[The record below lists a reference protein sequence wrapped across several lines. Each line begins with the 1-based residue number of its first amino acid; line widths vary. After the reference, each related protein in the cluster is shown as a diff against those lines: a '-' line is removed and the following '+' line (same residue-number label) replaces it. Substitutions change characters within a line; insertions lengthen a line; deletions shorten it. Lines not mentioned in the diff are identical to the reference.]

1 MIDLVVY
8 LNGGTDIEAKNELA
22 ELLGV
27 QARPGSTDL
36 TGNIRDTRPKQ
47 QKVANIAATPVEASS
62 VPAQFPP
69 RTTPDD
75 RGKQPFF
82 VVAGDEGPKRRDD
95 ELRRHFYRQGGV
107 PVRIKIVKKE
117 GALNVYRVTGADG
130 KTGWQYKKPEG
141 VEELPYFVGPNP
153 FDADT
158 DRIIF
163 WTEGEKDTETT
174 AALGGLAFT
183 FGGCG
188 DGVPDAC
195 EQYVKGRHVVIL
207 ADNDDA
213 GRKRAE
219 DKAALASTIAAS
231 IKVIHFTELAEKGDV
246 SDWIATGKT
255 FEDLKARV
263 VKTEAWQPSAKPET
277 EKPKESKHKL
287 PHGFSF
293 SDCGLM
299 WKDPDDAESI
309 ALHIAGHFDVEAM
322 TRDGDGN
329 GWGLLLRWK
338 DQDGKDH
345 RYALAH
351 EHLAGDGAEAR
362 RILMSQGFYIAPSP
376 GARTKFNAFLL
387 QVRSPN
393 RALATDRVGR
403 NGTAFVLPDECFG
416 GKPGETLLLQN
427 ATSHEHLFRQAGT
440 LEEWQEIARLAVGN
454 SRLILAISTAFAGPL
469 LDPCKEEGGGVHFK
483 GSSSIGKTTAL
494 HAAGSVWGSNG
505 KNTGFTQTW
514 RTTANGLEAVCVNHN
529 DTLLPLDE
537 MAQVTPRDAGEAI
550 YMMTNGAGKARSS
563 RDGTA
568 RKSAKFRVMLLS
580 SGEIA
585 LADKI
590 AEDGR
595 GKKMTAGQQV
605 RVVDVPADAG
615 AGLGLFEDLHG
626 FPSGK
631 ALSKHIVAA
640 ATTRVYGTAGRA
652 FLAAIMPQLDDIRRL
667 AAEVTAAFCEQ
678 YLPKGADGQVGRVAQ
693 RFALIAFA
701 GELAIRLGVIRVWEA
716 GTAIGAA
723 GTCFE
728 AWLKERG
735 HEGAAEA
742 HGGVEA
748 VRSFLEMHGMSR
760 FVPAWD
766 ELAQRSDHREA
777 VKGAEEFETRAP
789 PPPRQPP
796 PQRDVCGFRK
806 HVTIGNDF
814 GWEFYISDSGW
825 AEICAGFNPITLA
838 QTLIEMGALL
848 PGVDTAGK
856 IRAKRQ
862 FRIPGHRKARFYHIS
877 ARFLRGGLSGRPY
890 LVARRAYRGSRDEMM
905 YALTA

>member
-213 GRKRAE
+213 GRKHAE

-277 EKPKESKHKL
+277 EKPKEPKHEL
-287 PHGFSF
+287 PYGYAF
-293 SDCGLM
+293 SDRGLM
-299 WKDPDDAESI
+299 WTDPEGAESKP
-309 ALHIAGHFDVEAM
+309 LHIAGCFDVEAM
-322 TRDGDGN
+322 TRDGDSGR
-329 GWGLLLRWK
+329 WGTLLRWK
-338 DQDGKDH
+338 DPDGKDH

-362 RILMSQGFYIAPSP
+362 RILMDQGFYIAPSP
-376 GARTKFNAFLL
+376 SARTKLNAFLL

-393 RALATDRVGR
+393 RALATDRVGW

-427 ATSHEHLFRQAGT
+427 AAPHEHLFRQAGT
-440 LEEWQEIARLAVGN
+440 LEEWQEIPRLAQVDSCDIDGVRRAVTG
-454 SRLILAISTAFAGPL
+454 SMQRGRRRGSFQRLIL
-469 LDPCKEEGGGVHFK
+469 DRQD
-483 GSSSIGKTTAL
+483 
-494 HAAGSVWGSNG
+494 NG
-505 KNTGFTQTW
+505 T
-514 RTTANGLEAVCVNHN
+514 
-529 DTLLPLDE
+529 
-537 MAQVTPRDAGEAI
+537 
-550 YMMTNGAGKARSS
+550 S
-563 RDGTA
+563 R
-568 RKSAKFRVMLLS
+568 RR
-580 SGEIA
+580 
-585 LADKI
+585 
-590 AEDGR
+590 
-595 GKKMTAGQQV
+595 QC
-605 RVVDVPADAG
+605 
-615 AGLGLFEDLHG
+615 LG
-626 FPSGK
+626 
-631 ALSKHIVAA
+631 
-640 ATTRVYGTAGRA
+640 
-652 FLAAIMPQLDDIRRL
+652 
-667 AAEVTAAFCEQ
+667 
-678 YLPKGADGQVGRVAQ
+678 
-693 RFALIAFA
+693 
-701 GELAIRLGVIRVWEA
+701 
-716 GTAIGAA
+716 
-723 GTCFE
+723 
-728 AWLKERG
+728 
-735 HEGAAEA
+735 
-742 HGGVEA
+742 
-748 VRSFLEMHGMSR
+748 
-760 FVPAWD
+760 
-766 ELAQRSDHREA
+766 
-777 VKGAEEFETRAP
+777 
-789 PPPRQPP
+789 
-796 PQRDVCGFRK
+796 
-806 HVTIGNDF
+806 
-814 GWEFYISDSGW
+814 
-825 AEICAGFNPITLA
+825 
-838 QTLIEMGALL
+838 
-848 PGVDTAGK
+848 
-856 IRAKRQ
+856 
-862 FRIPGHRKARFYHIS
+862 
-877 ARFLRGGLSGRPY
+877 
-890 LVARRAYRGSRDEMM
+890 
-905 YALTA
+905 